1 MGKFLWW
8 RELRADG
15 PPGADA
21 SRDSGRVPLSSQK
34 NAKGGGPR
42 TQLATFVAQT
52 SALGPPM
59 HFPASQEEASS
70 LHPGAS
76 VPGDL
81 SALCIGGMRGEK
93 GRVWRERWDWR
104 KPDDARGPLGAAA
117 SRECWRET
125 KKGLSLS
132 T

>member
-81 SALCIGGMRGEK
+81 SALCIGGMREGCGGEMGLAK
-93 GRVWRERWDWR
+93 ARRCAGPFGRRGI
-104 KPDDARGPLGAAA
+104 ARL
-117 SRECWRET
+117 
-125 KKGLSLS
+125 LV
-132 T
+132 